1 MKNRMFFLKK
11 FILLLFIFSANYS
24 FSQFNTIPI
33 YYGGG
38 NDGFSQFVYNNQYYD
53 RNPRGLKKFLEE
65 AEMTDDLRK
74 DLSAQLKKIYKKKAV
89 SFSGEVVALTGFVL
103 FGSNVV
109 SGSSESKSS
118 EEKKLTNVGR
128 AGLVMF
134 LSGIAVK
141 FITSPRKKDYLKFV
155 NTFNSKEKE
164 KPIIISLK
172 VDYDRQTNFGLAM
185 TF

>member
-1 MKNRMFFLKK
+1 MKNRIYFFKR
-11 FILLLFIFSANYS
+11 FVLLLFIFSANYS
-24 FSQFNTIPI
+24 FSQFNAIPM

-65 AEMTDDLRK
+65 TEMTDDLRK
-74 DLSAQLKKIYKKKAV
+74 DLSAQLKSINKKKAV

-109 SGSSESKSS
+109 SASNESS
-118 EEKKLTNVGR
+118 EEKKMTNVGR

-141 FITSPRKKDYLKFV
+141 FITCPRKKDYLKFV
-155 NTFNSKEKE
+155 NTFNSKEKD

-172 VDYDRQTNFGLAM
+172 ADYDRQTNFGLAI

>member
-1 MKNRMFFLKK
+1 MFFLNRL
-11 FILLLFIFSANYS
+11 ILILFVFSANYC

-33 YYGGG
+33 YYGG

-53 RNPRGLKKFLEE
+53 RNPRGLKKFLED

-74 DLSAQLKKIYKKKAV
+74 DLTAQLKSINKKKAV
-89 SFSGEVVALTGFVL
+89 SFSGEVVALTGFIL
-103 FGSNVV
+103 FGSNVI
-109 SGSSESKSS
+109 SASNDSN

-128 AGLVMF
+128 AGLAMF

-141 FITSPRKKDYLKFV
+141 VIAGPHKKDYLKFI
-155 NTFNSKEKE
+155 NTFNAKEKE

>member
-1 MKNRMFFLKK
+1 MKNRMFFFKR

-24 FSQFNTIPI
+24 FSQFNTIPM

-65 AEMTDDLRK
+65 TEMTDDLRK
-74 DLSAQLKKIYKKKAV
+74 DLSAQLKNIYKKKAV
-89 SFSGEVVALTGFVL
+89 SFSGEVLALSGFVL

-109 SGSSESKSS
+109 SGSSESSG
-118 EEKKLTNVGR
+118 EKKLTNVGR

-141 FITSPRKKDYLKFV
+141 FITCPRKKDYLKFV
-155 NTFNSKEKE
+155 NTFNSKEKD

-172 VDYDRQTNFGLAM
+172 ADYDRQTNFGLAI